1 MSQINVSVII
11 PVYNVQDYLQDCIDS
26 LLAQSLDKIE
36 FIFVNDASPDN
47 CLNILLAN
55 QKKYPEKIIVI
66 DSKENLCQ
74 GGARNLGIKK
84 ARGEYISFLDDDDE
98 YYPEKIEKQY
108 KLYKSKN
115 NQNIRNDILL
125 CKYD

>member
-1 MSQINVSVII
+1 MEELVSVII
-11 PVYNVQDYLQDCIDS
+11 PTHKRFEELFRAIDS
-26 LLAQSLDKIE
+26 VIKQTYSNIEIIVVDDNSQDKGLRNRIKE
-36 FIFVNDASPDN
+36 KI
-47 CLNILLAN
+47 
-55 QKKYPEKIIVI
+55 KKY
-66 DSKENLCQ
+66 SENIQYIENETNL
-74 GGARNLGIKK
+74 GGAKSRNVGIEK